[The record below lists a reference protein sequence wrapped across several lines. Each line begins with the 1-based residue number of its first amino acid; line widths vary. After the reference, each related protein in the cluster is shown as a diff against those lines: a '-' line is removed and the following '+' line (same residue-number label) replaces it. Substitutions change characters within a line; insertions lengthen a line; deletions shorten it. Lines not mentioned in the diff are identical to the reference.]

1 MRGRRRRQAARGRT
15 RGRHAVAQGHRQV
28 KHEAAEEAAV
38 NLAGDLQQHPGVVM
52 RMQAVCALAARMLA
66 EVARR

>member
-1 MRGRRRRQAARGRT
+1 
-15 RGRHAVAQGHRQV
+15 VAQGHRQV